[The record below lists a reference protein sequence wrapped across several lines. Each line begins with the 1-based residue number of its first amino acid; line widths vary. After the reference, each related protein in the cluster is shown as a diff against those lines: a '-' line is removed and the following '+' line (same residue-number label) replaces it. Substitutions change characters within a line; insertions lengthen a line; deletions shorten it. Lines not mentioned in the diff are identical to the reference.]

1 MGEKTIIVEGKGK
14 DLWRIFIVKLGNS
27 CCNQEY
33 TFLLFS
39 SFLLAP
45 RMSLKLL
52 VLPVENISH
61 YHKFEFLDFDL
72 RCPFNLIQCLKI
84 FLQILS
90 THLRER
96 LTLID
101 IICFDTTGT
110 RYVQN
115 SKKRKLSTDSQTT
128 RARTSNLV
136 DPVKYIPWNRQTN
149 NADT

>member
-1 MGEKTIIVEGKGK
+1 
-14 DLWRIFIVKLGNS
+14 
-27 CCNQEY
+27 
-33 TFLLFS
+33 
-39 SFLLAP
+39 
-45 RMSLKLL
+45 MSLKLL

-72 RCPFNLIQCLKI
+72 RCPFNLIQSLKI

-90 THLRER
+90 THLRES
-96 LTLID
+96 LTLTDTIR
-101 IICFDTTGT
+101 FDTTGT
-110 RYVQN
+110 RFNVQN

-128 RARTSNLV
+128 TARTSNLV